1 MCPIWPN
8 VVWALDFPFDQ
19 TADGRPA
26 QAAQCDRRYSRGVR
40 GPSTSTDPST
50 STVSSAAS
58 NVSPASRGLPGL
70 DPLRSRAGVHR
81 LRRRR
86 LVPVQRHRHCVHRP
100 PWLAVAE
107 RLDRVLRRP
116 TTRRVPQ
123 RPTLRLGPGGQDPP
137 RGLAL
142 DYNDNRPHTR
152 PTADLAP
159 PSSSKPGSTNSSYNT
174 HSNWT
179 SSWGPLSVGIR
190 RQTVELGCCP
200 ATSSAR
206 GPAEATQ
213 FVVCDRSSRA

>member
-1 MCPIWPN
+1 MVRAMCPIWPN

-58 NVSPASRGLPGL
+58 NVSPATRELPGL
-70 DPLRSRAGVHR
+70 DPLRSRAGAGVHR

-100 PWLAVAE
+100 PRLAVVG

-137 RGLAL
+137 RGLAHRL
-142 DYNDNRPHTR
+142 QRQSAPHTAHSGLS
-152 PTADLAP
+152 PT
-159 PSSSKPGSTNSSYNT
+159 
-174 HSNWT
+174 
-179 SSWGPLSVGIR
+179 
-190 RQTVELGCCP
+190 E
-200 ATSSAR
+200 
-206 GPAEATQ
+206 
-213 FVVCDRSSRA
+213 FVQAWLN